1 MEITQIRTWGV
12 REETGR
18 STSTLRKQPMSN
30 DIISLIKC
38 ASLLHEIERFR
49 RVPLFNDTNSVMK
62 DPLRLWNEQVEYAV
76 QLVMLFSGGL
86 GGPCSRASGARLE
99 MAGYHR

>member
-1 MEITQIRTWGV
+1 GV

-18 STSTLRKQPMSN
+18 STSTWRSRNNPCPTR
-30 DIISLIKC
+30 IVSLIKC
-38 ASLLHEIERFR
+38 ASFLHEIERFP
-49 RVPLFNDTNSVMK
+49 RVPLFNDTVTIMK
-62 DPLRLWNEQVEYAV
+62 DPLRLWNKQVEYAI
-76 QLVMLFSGGL
+76 QLAMLFTYGL